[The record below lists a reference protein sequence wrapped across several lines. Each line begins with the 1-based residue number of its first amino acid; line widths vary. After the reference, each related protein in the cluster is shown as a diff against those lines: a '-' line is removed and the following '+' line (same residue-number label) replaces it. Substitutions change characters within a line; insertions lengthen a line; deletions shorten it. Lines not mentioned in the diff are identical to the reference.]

1 MMQKARK
8 NRYDGSPQQLE
19 RAYVVREVSSRL
31 EARPASLN
39 ASLPLDSCLLVANV
53 EGSWGRDVISLYS
66 ALYNVKGVV
75 RRREHRRIWVWL
87 YSLIG
92 LFVVADPYHPLVDDR
107 VPVLYSTTYYL
118 LVPSIQAQPPGGR
131 PRHSPNIAYSRQAR
145 AQSRLLVLLGS
156 AKPHTTAAMSGAAD
170 REAVFPTRQS
180 LGLMKAKLKGAE
192 TGHSLLKRKSEA
204 LTKRFREITR
214 RIDEA
219 KRKMGRVMQI
229 AAFSLAEV
237 TYAVGGDIGYQV
249 QESAKSA
256 RFRIRTKQDN
266 VSGVLL
272 PAYESYLADGSN
284 DFGLTGLGKG
294 GQQVQRCRETYARA
308 VEALVELASLQTA
321 FVILDEVIKVVNR
334 RVNAI
339 EHVIIPRTENT
350 IKYINSELDE
360 LDREEFYRLKKAS
373 AGTDAEM
380 KARREAASSKGQ
392 APADDTAHTNDLLA
406 ADDDEDVIF

>member
-1 MMQKARK
+1 
-8 NRYDGSPQQLE
+8 
-19 RAYVVREVSSRL
+19 
-31 EARPASLN
+31 
-39 ASLPLDSCLLVANV
+39 
-53 EGSWGRDVISLYS
+53 
-66 ALYNVKGVV
+66 
-75 RRREHRRIWVWL
+75 
-87 YSLIG
+87 
-92 LFVVADPYHPLVDDR
+92 
-107 VPVLYSTTYYL
+107 
-118 LVPSIQAQPPGGR
+118 
-131 PRHSPNIAYSRQAR
+131 
-145 AQSRLLVLLGS
+145 
-156 AKPHTTAAMSGAAD
+156 MSGAGD

-180 LGLMKAKLKGAE
+180 LGLMKNKLKGAE

-237 TYAVGGDIGYQV
+237 TYAVGGDIGYQI
-249 QESAKSA
+249 QESAKAA
-256 RFRIRTKQDN
+256 RFRVRTKQEN
-266 VSGVLL
+266 VSGVFL
-272 PAYESYLADGSN
+272 PQFESYTTEGNN

-308 VEALVELASLQTA
+308 VETLVELASLQTA

-360 LDREEFYRLKKAS
+360 LDREEFYRLKKVKNNKQRDNA
-373 AGTDAEM
+373 AAEQEELG
-380 KARREAASSKGQ
+380 KRRGSDKENE
-392 APADDTAHTNDLLA
+392 DDTGTPDVLGEREDN
-406 ADDDEDVIF
+406 DVIF

>member
-1 MMQKARK
+1 
-8 NRYDGSPQQLE
+8 
-19 RAYVVREVSSRL
+19 
-31 EARPASLN
+31 
-39 ASLPLDSCLLVANV
+39 
-53 EGSWGRDVISLYS
+53 
-66 ALYNVKGVV
+66 
-75 RRREHRRIWVWL
+75 
-87 YSLIG
+87 
-92 LFVVADPYHPLVDDR
+92 
-107 VPVLYSTTYYL
+107 
-118 LVPSIQAQPPGGR
+118 
-131 PRHSPNIAYSRQAR
+131 
-145 AQSRLLVLLGS
+145 
-156 AKPHTTAAMSGAAD
+156 MSGATN

-180 LGLMKAKLKGAE
+180 LGLMKTKLKGAQ
-192 TGHSLLKRKSEA
+192 TGHDLLKRKSEA

-256 RFRIRTKQDN
+256 RFRLRTKQEN
-266 VSGVLL
+266 VSGVFL
-272 PAYESYLADGSN
+272 PAFESYTTDGNN

-308 VEALVELASLQTA
+308 VETLVELASLQTA

-360 LDREEFYRLKKAS
+360 LDREEFFRLKKVQGKKQRDTAKQ
-373 AGTDAEM
+373 DAEM
-380 KARREAASSKGQ
+380 KARREKAEKAGKAEDDKENSGGGDILGEQ
-392 APADDTAHTNDLLA
+392 DDT
-406 ADDDEDVIF
+406 DVIF

>member
-1 MMQKARK
+1 
-8 NRYDGSPQQLE
+8 
-19 RAYVVREVSSRL
+19 
-31 EARPASLN
+31 
-39 ASLPLDSCLLVANV
+39 
-53 EGSWGRDVISLYS
+53 
-66 ALYNVKGVV
+66 
-75 RRREHRRIWVWL
+75 
-87 YSLIG
+87 
-92 LFVVADPYHPLVDDR
+92 
-107 VPVLYSTTYYL
+107 
-118 LVPSIQAQPPGGR
+118 
-131 PRHSPNIAYSRQAR
+131 
-145 AQSRLLVLLGS
+145 
-156 AKPHTTAAMSGAAD
+156 
-170 REAVFPTRQS
+170 
-180 LGLMKAKLKGAE
+180 MKAKLKGAE

-204 LTKRFREITR
+204 LTK

-256 RFRIRTKQDN
+256 RFRVRTKQDN

-272 PAYESYLADGSN
+272 PAFESYLTEGNN

-360 LDREEFYRLKKAS
+360 LDREEFYRLKKAGS
-373 AGTDAEM
+373 GITRFAAIHAEM
-380 KARREAASSKGQ
+380 KARREAEASAQGGDKAQKDDSR
-392 APADDTAHTNDLLA
+392 PADVLGAG
-406 ADDDEDVIF
+406 DDEDVIF

>member
-1 MMQKARK
+1 
-8 NRYDGSPQQLE
+8 
-19 RAYVVREVSSRL
+19 
-31 EARPASLN
+31 
-39 ASLPLDSCLLVANV
+39 
-53 EGSWGRDVISLYS
+53 
-66 ALYNVKGVV
+66 
-75 RRREHRRIWVWL
+75 
-87 YSLIG
+87 
-92 LFVVADPYHPLVDDR
+92 
-107 VPVLYSTTYYL
+107 
-118 LVPSIQAQPPGGR
+118 
-131 PRHSPNIAYSRQAR
+131 
-145 AQSRLLVLLGS
+145 
-156 AKPHTTAAMSGAAD
+156 MSGAAD

-237 TYAVGGDIGYQV
+237 TYAVGGDVGYTV

-256 RFRIRTKQDN
+256 RFRIRAKQEN

-272 PAYESYLADGSN
+272 PAFESYVAEGTN
-284 DFGLTGLGKG
+284 DFAMTGLGKG

-360 LDREEFYRLKKAS
+360 LDREEFYRLKKVA
-373 AGTDAEM
+373 AKKVKDNEEADKEMAE
-380 KARREAASSKGQ
+380 RNAA
-392 APADDTAHTNDLLA
+392 LA
-406 ADDDEDVIF
+406 ANAKGDGPSKDSGDILGEQEEDVIF

>member
-1 MMQKARK
+1 
-8 NRYDGSPQQLE
+8 
-19 RAYVVREVSSRL
+19 
-31 EARPASLN
+31 
-39 ASLPLDSCLLVANV
+39 
-53 EGSWGRDVISLYS
+53 
-66 ALYNVKGVV
+66 
-75 RRREHRRIWVWL
+75 
-87 YSLIG
+87 
-92 LFVVADPYHPLVDDR
+92 
-107 VPVLYSTTYYL
+107 
-118 LVPSIQAQPPGGR
+118 
-131 PRHSPNIAYSRQAR
+131 
-145 AQSRLLVLLGS
+145 
-156 AKPHTTAAMSGAAD
+156 MSGAGD

-180 LGLMKAKLKGAE
+180 LGIMKAKLKGAE

-256 RFRIRTKQDN
+256 RFRLRTKQEN
-266 VSGVLL
+266 VSGVFL
-272 PAYESYLADGSN
+272 PAFESYQTEGNN

-308 VEALVELASLQTA
+308 VETLVELASLQTA

-360 LDREEFYRLKKAS
+360 LDREEFYRLKKV
-373 AGTDAEM
+373 AGKKQRDVAAADAEM
-380 KARREAASSKGQ
+380 KAKKEAAAAEALAKGQ
-392 APADDTAHTNDLLA
+392 DQENVAPTAAGDESGPADMLA
-406 ADDDEDVIF
+406 TGEDDDVIF